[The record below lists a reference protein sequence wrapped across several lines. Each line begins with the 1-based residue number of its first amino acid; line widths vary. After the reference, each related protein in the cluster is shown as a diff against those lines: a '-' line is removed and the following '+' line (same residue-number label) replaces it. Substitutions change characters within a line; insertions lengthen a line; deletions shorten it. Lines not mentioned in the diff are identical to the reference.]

1 MCGDG
6 CGCGIGME
14 IRYPYWAHI
23 AMVVSRPRRK
33 RVCRSAGTCSCGPV
47 GSQQN
52 GLPGWLRWTGPRGV
66 FGARQYGLPGLL
78 GWTGFDGS
86 DGVPLHGPRC
96 LVGYQQHGLPGLLLS
111 TGPRG
116 LVGAQQYRLLGFLS
130 STGPRGLLSAL
141 QYGPPELRRWSVFG
155 GSDGVPLHG
164 TSSSVYVCGCGF
176 VCGDGCGC
184 GIGME
189 IRYPYWAHSATG
201 SRDPSENAHGARPAL
216 AARPALC
223 SNAYLDCCTGP
234 ALAAWSEPGSTNYR
248 GAGPACRAGAQVR
261 TTFCCAGLALA
272 ARRCDSFLPCSLLP
286 TGLQLAGEDWKGPGL
301 LLRLSALAAALAP
314 LPTLCP
320 AWGWL
325 LTLGGLLGRDSSPQ
339 NLSHFSH
346 LSPPSSPSSSLASP
360 CLSMRGQAMLCPCP
374 PRTI

>member
-1 MCGDG
+1 
-6 CGCGIGME
+6 
-14 IRYPYWAHI
+14 
-23 AMVVSRPRRK
+23 MVVSRPRRK

-96 LVGYQQHGLPGLLLS
+96 LVGTQQHGLPGLLLS

-234 ALAAWSEPGSTNYR
+234 ALAAWSEPGSTNYG
-248 GAGPACRAGAQVR
+248 GAGPACLAGAQVR

-286 TGLQLAGEDWKGPGL
+286 TGLRLAGEDWKGPGL

-325 LTLGGLLGRDSSPQ
+325 LTLGGLLGRDSSPPY
-339 NLSHFSH
+339 
-346 LSPPSSPSSSLASP
+346 LSPHD
-360 CLSMRGQAMLCPCP
+360 PCP
-374 PRTI
+374 HSTSPPHSHASCSPPASLREAKLCSVHVHHVPYRTID